1 MLFNKQTK
9 QAFVFPPKNGTH
21 TVVNFLHQFGWH
33 RNSDHHK
40 TTDLLLSEY
49 PNLNEYTIYGFLRDP
64 IKRFESVILH
74 FKQFPYT
81 RLQFDSFLQEQN
93 ATPREQLSYDEFVD
107 LIPAMP
113 SNYQILLQPQ
123 SDWLAFPQVTVLD
136 FNLFETELRRIS
148 GNIDQPI
155 ERYNYASEFGKSV
168 ITDKVR
174 AFVRDRYAVDYQLA
188 RERLNADYAST

>member
-21 TVVNFLHQFGWH
+21 TVVNFLHQFGWQ

-49 PNLNEYTIYGFLRDP
+49 PNLSQYTIYGFLRDP
-64 IKRFESVILH
+64 LKRFESVMLH

-81 RLQFDSFLQEQN
+81 RLQFDEFLQQQN
-93 ATPREQLSYDEFVD
+93 ASPREQLTYDEFVD
-107 LIPAMP
+107 LMPVMP
-113 SNYQILLQPQ
+113 SKFDILFQLQ
-123 SDWLAFPQVTVLD
+123 SDWLAFPEVTVLD
-136 FNLFETELRRIS
+136 FDGMDSELRRIS
-148 GNIDQPI
+148 GNADQPI
-155 ERYNYASEFGKSV
+155 ERYNYANDFGKSV

-174 AFVRDRYAVDYQLA
+174 AYVRERYAADYRLA
-188 RERLNADYAST
+188 QDRLNKDYAAV